1 MKRREIIVISSAIA
15 VALIVVALQFGVF
28 GVPTGRTVTPPNPAP
43 VVAKDKKV
51 GPSSKQG
58 SGKFKIKGPYIV
70 IDRYANQL
78 FLRTQDSVLLQAEC
92 STGSGAELED
102 TVTGR
107 RWKFD
112 TPAGVFKVSSKLEDP
127 WWRKPDWAF
136 IEEGTELPR
145 DDRERLDPYMLGE
158 YAIGFGDGFYIHG
171 TLYERLLGVSVTHG
185 CVRLASEDL
194 RKLYARTQIGMY
206 IFVY

>member
-1 MKRREIIVISSAIA
+1 MKRRELLILASAVLLA
-15 VALIVVALQFGVF
+15 VFVVALQFGLYGIPSGQSNPEATEISPEVK
-28 GVPTGRTVTPPNPAP
+28 GKKTRTTPRSEAGR
-43 VVAKDKKV
+43 
-51 GPSSKQG
+51 
-58 SGKFKIKGPYIV
+58 FRLKGPYIV

-78 FLRTQDSVLLQAEC
+78 FLRTQDSVLLTAEC

-112 TPAGVFKVSSKLEDP
+112 TPAGVFTVSSKLEDP

-136 IEEGTELPR
+136 IEEGTELPD

-158 YAIGFGDGFYIHG
+158 YAIGFGDGMYIHG

-194 RKLYARTQIGMY
+194 RKLYARTRIGMY

>member
-1 MKRREIIVISSAIA
+1 MKRRDVMVMSSAIA
-15 VALIVVALQFGVF
+15 VALIVVVLQFGVF
-28 GVPTGRTVTPPNPAP
+28 GGLHGRPAIPSAPTADA
-43 VVAKDKKV
+43 AKDKNMGQAHKPV
-51 GPSSKQG
+51 
-58 SGKFKIKGPYIV
+58 GKFKVKGPYIV

-78 FLRTQDSVLLQAEC
+78 FLRTQDSVLLRAEC

-136 IEEGTELPR
+136 IEEGTELPS

-194 RKLYARTQIGMY
+194 RKLYTRTQIGMY

>member
-1 MKRREIIVISSAIA
+1 VKRRELIILSSAVLLA
-15 VALIVVALQFGVF
+15 VGVVALQFGVF
-28 GVPTGRTVTPPNPAP
+28 GGLNGRQAAPAAESAEPKAKKPPTASRQEV
-43 VVAKDKKV
+43 
-51 GPSSKQG
+51 
-58 SGKFKIKGPYIV
+58 GKFRVKGPYIV

-78 FLRTQDSVLLQAEC
+78 FLRTQDSVLLSAQC

-112 TPAGVFKVSSKLEDP
+112 TPPGVFKVSSKLEDP

-136 IEEGTELPR
+136 IEEGEKLPS